1 MKIRYITMALMAG
14 VFLTGCYD
22 SNLEGVDYVPDMK
35 TLPPVVDGDSHK
47 TILRGW
53 SNQAYKDY
61 FYFEISRSKDFNSE
75 ETTTVISNRNAISG
89 DSIAN
94 YFYTFNSLD
103 VPGTY
108 YYRFMASKGD
118 EKVYAA
124 EVETFTVENSLEIQP
139 AANITSKGANLTC
152 FTYGGYFN
160 DKQFIVS
167 TSRDFEDYD
176 KVPVNSSSSLTD
188 GHYTFTGNIDYLKP
202 ETRYYAKFVMR
213 NYNPDITLE
222 SDVIEF
228 TTEKIDMIEVKI
240 NALEGTFFENGQT
253 PNFKILIRNSSDEK
267 VWYGPFVAKCS
278 EENKTYSFV
287 DKVEIPLIENSGYLV
302 YAVNDKETT
311 WDSSG
316 YVVLSNNAYNEGD
329 MQNPIYYGMNDF
341 SYTNP
346 LINLFCNEV
355 TSQLSIDYPQ
365 EWGKVVQVKLE
376 SIYDK
381 EFFMGNTFSIESMK
395 CLGYSN
401 TYFGRSSEGCVTNG
415 SKYRYSFNIFP
426 VDIPEGYVN
435 IVFEFSDSKPM
446 TLPFP
451 ALKLK
456 SGEKKTIEF
465 NGLGVE
471 DVIVKDW
478 TPIEGGSI
486 IIVPKN

>member
-1 MKIRYITMALMAG
+1 MALMAG

-139 AANITSKGANLTC
+139 AANITSKGATLTC

-228 TTEKIDMIEVKI
+228 TTEKIDMIEVI
-240 NALEGTFFENGQT
+240 LDMEFSEDDSY
-253 PNFKILIRNSSDEK
+253 PDFKVLIPGILDSDF
-267 VWYGPFVAKCS
+267 WYGPYIARYS
-278 EENKTYSFV
+278 EDTKRYSFV
-287 DKVEIPLIENSGYLV
+287 DKVEVPMVDYWYQIYI
-302 YAVNDKETT
+302 VNDKETT
-311 WDSSG
+311 WDNSG
-316 YVVLSNNAYNEGD
+316 YVVLSDGKYTAGN
-329 MQNPIYYGMNDF
+329 MQNKIYYSQSEFNGSRNSTIDYLHPIELTGQI
-341 SYTNP
+341 SVDYPDSWGRVNEIKLTDKYKK
-346 LINLFCNEV
+346 NLFKGNSFWIQGLKFMDFV
-355 TSQLSIDYPQ
+355 DVYT
-365 EWGKVVQVKLE
+365 GK
-376 SIYDK
+376 SA
-381 EFFMGNTFSIESMK
+381 
-395 CLGYSN
+395 
-401 TYFGRSSEGCVTNG
+401 EGCVENG
-415 SKYRYSFNIFP
+415 SKYRYTFNIFP
-426 VDIPEGYVN
+426 INIPYEYVDLTL
-435 IVFEFSDSKPM
+435 VFSNGTSK
-446 TLPFP
+446 TLPCP
-451 ALKLK
+451 ELNLKQ
-456 SGEKKTIEF
+456 GEKKVI
-465 NGLGVE
+465 NIDGLGVE